1 MHFDCWVFMQPQK
14 RSNKSERELRLIEK
28 HKPSHDTYKHMYN
41 AIYILQY
48 VGYTHT
54 HTHTH
59 QFVCAIC
66 GAFDWI
72 HLKCLFGN
80 RKCMERERVQFID

>member
-1 MHFDCWVFMQPQK
+1 MQPQK
-14 RSNKSERELRLIEK
+14 RSNKSEGELRLIEK

-54 HTHTH
+54 HTH

-80 RKCMERERVQFID
+80 RKCMDRERVQFID